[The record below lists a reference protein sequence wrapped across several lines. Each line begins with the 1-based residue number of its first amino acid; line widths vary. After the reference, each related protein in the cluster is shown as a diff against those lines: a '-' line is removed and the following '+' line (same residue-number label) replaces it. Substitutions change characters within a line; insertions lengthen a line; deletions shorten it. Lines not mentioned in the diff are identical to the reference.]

1 HPEMPRDEVLACL
14 EARSISYKILDEDD
28 KMLALEIE
36 IGEGELVSYLSRR
49 LSMTFFI
56 DEFYYSC
63 EAAKDVIVGNA
74 PKIQIPTGKK
84 FRITAYRTRS
94 RHKHFSLTQTV
105 NELGAAIKG
114 AANLSKPDIDV
125 VLALT
130 NKAFVGRRIYEF
142 IRGDFDA
149 RGMDKRPFSVPISL
163 HPRIAMAMVNLSRI
177 GEGQTLLDPFC
188 GTGGILMEA
197 HRAGAKLIGSDIDP
211 RMIEGTARNLR
222 HFKIGATVFQS
233 DIADVPEHVAAP
245 VDAIVTDLPY
255 GRASSTHKQEILAL
269 YDKAFAT
276 FAKTLKSGGRAVVG
290 MSEEDRI
297 KIGEKYL
304 KLEKVYP
311 VRVHKSLTRYF
322 CVYVKG

>member
-1 HPEMPRDEVLACL
+1 MPKDEVLACL
-14 EARSISYKILDEDD
+14 EAHGIDFQVLDEDD
-28 KMLALEIE
+28 KMLALEAY
-36 IGEGELVSYLSRR
+36 IGENELISYLSRR
-49 LSMTFFI
+49 LSMAFFI

-63 EAAKDVIVGNA
+63 HAEKDAIVAGA
-74 PKIQIPTGKK
+74 DKIKIPEGKK

-94 RHKHFSLTQTV
+94 RQKHFSLTQTV
-105 NELGAAIKG
+105 KELGFQIKG
-114 AANLSKPDIDV
+114 NVNMEKPDVEV

-142 IRGDFDA
+142 MRSDFDE

-163 HPRIAMAMVNLSRI
+163 HPRIAMAMVNLSRVDV
-177 GEGQTLLDPFC
+177 GQNLLDPFC

-197 HRAGAKLIGSDIDP
+197 HRTGAKLIGSDIDP
-211 RMIEGTARNLR
+211 RMVEGTAKNLR

-233 DIADVPEHVAAP
+233 DIGEVPKHLSAP

-255 GRASSTHKQEILAL
+255 GRASSTHRQEILSL
-269 YDKAFAT
+269 YDKAFST
-276 FAKTLKSGGRAVVG
+276 FAKILKPGGRAVVG

-297 KIGEKYL
+297 KIGEKHL
-304 KLEKVYP
+304 RLESVYP

-322 CVYVKG
+322 CVYIKD